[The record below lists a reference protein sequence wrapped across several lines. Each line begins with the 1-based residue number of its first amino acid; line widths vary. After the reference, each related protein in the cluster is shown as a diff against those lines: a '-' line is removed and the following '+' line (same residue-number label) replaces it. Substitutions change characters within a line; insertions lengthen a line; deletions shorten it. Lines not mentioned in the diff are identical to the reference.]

1 MNDDLSKGYSYSP
14 FEKEGPGYHV
24 MGVGSLFIDLLFS
37 LSRSSC
43 ARMDLKSGGGGGD
56 LLTARARGWG
66 WGSALRSS
74 IFKKKNIKMSMHRL
88 GCR

>member
-1 MNDDLSKGYSYSP
+1 MRAYG
-14 FEKEGPGYHV
+14 FEMRAYGFE
-24 MGVGSLFIDLLFS
+24 I
-37 LSRSSC
+37 
-43 ARMDLKSGGGGGD
+43 GGGVGD
-56 LLTARARGWG
+56 LLTASARGWG

>member
-1 MNDDLSKGYSYSP
+1 MRAYG
-14 FEKEGPGYHV
+14 FE
-24 MGVGSLFIDLLFS
+24 I
-37 LSRSSC
+37 
-43 ARMDLKSGGGGGD
+43 GGGGGD

-74 IFKKKNIKMSMHRL
+74 ILKKKNKKTSMHRL

>member
-1 MNDDLSKGYSYSP
+1 MNDDLSRGYSYSP

-43 ARMDLKSGGGGGD
+43 ARMDLKSGGGGD
-56 LLTARARGWG
+56 LLTASARGWG
-66 WGSALRSS
+66 GEALCARRFSKRK
-74 IFKKKNIKMSMHRL
+74 I
-88 GCR
+88 